1 MEGGLWAAARGR
13 CALWVVSHPD
23 LPLLVI
29 SNIGRDL
36 SSLQPTP
43 HLHPNSFLMKNK
55 AGCWSSEA
63 ETTNSLNFLS
73 CKFVSI
79 RGQTL
84 PLHQSFSATEQRP
97 ADIITDPFQ
106 MRGLISRLLTLAALN
121 NDVSVALSADWFD
134 PLRKPANSLT
144 R

>member
-1 MEGGLWAAARGR
+1 VQIR
-13 CALWVVSHPD
+13 V
-23 LPLLVI
+23 
-29 SNIGRDL
+29 
-36 SSLQPTP
+36 
-43 HLHPNSFLMKNK
+43 
-55 AGCWSSEA
+55 
-63 ETTNSLNFLS
+63 
-73 CKFVSI
+73 I